1 MSKDKFTISG
11 YEVIEKTAKPHGNG
25 ARVLVPRDWSGEDV
39 KIVKA
44 TEDGDKKDSVAPVA
58 ALMHD
63 SVANE
68 NGDLEDAIQKVVK
81 FKSFSDVPDNVVI
94 DFQAAINSHN
104 TRQSLRQSAEKSE
117 SKEITNFYSSI
128 CSAGSLEETTRRWT
142 R

>member
-44 TEDGDKKDSVAPVA
+44 TEEGDKKDAVAPVA

-68 NGDLEDAIQKVVK
+68 DGDLEDAIQKVVK
-81 FKSFSDVPDNVVI
+81 FKSFSDVPDNIVV
-94 DFQAAINSHN
+94 DFQAALNSHS
-104 TRQSLRQSAEKSE
+104 TRQSLRQSAEKTDSE
-117 SKEITNFYSSI
+117 EKKQFYNDI
-128 CSAGSLEETTRRWT
+128 CSTDSLLETVSRWT